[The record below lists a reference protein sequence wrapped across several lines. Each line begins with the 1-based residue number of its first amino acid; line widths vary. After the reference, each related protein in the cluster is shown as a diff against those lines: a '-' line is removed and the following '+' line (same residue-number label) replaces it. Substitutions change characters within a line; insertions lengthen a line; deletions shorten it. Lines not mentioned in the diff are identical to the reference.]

1 MVPPMPVLRSSELL
15 HVSSVGMT
23 PKTKAGDPELDL
35 RSEADREVQP
45 SSPWLTSGALWAI
58 YRVHM
63 VWGEISPDILK

>member
-23 PKTKAGDPELDL
+23 PKTKEGDPELDL
-35 RSEADREVQP
+35 RSETDGEVQP

-58 YRVHM
+58 
-63 VWGEISPDILK
+63 